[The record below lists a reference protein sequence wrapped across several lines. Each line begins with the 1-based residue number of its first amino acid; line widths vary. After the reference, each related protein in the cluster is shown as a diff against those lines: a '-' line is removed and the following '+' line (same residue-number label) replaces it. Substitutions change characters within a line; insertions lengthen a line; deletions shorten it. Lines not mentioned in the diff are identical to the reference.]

1 MGKVYYLINDGTLS
15 RNENSLLFENNNTRK
30 EIPIENVDEIF
41 AICELNLNTK
51 LLKFLSEKGI
61 CLHVFSYYGYY
72 MGSYYPREKNISGY
86 LLVNQVQ
93 HYIDKQKR
101 IILAKLF
108 VEGNIRNLSY
118 VYDLDSKSFLE
129 DLEKANSIEEIMQ
142 VEGSF
147 RRLCYLKLAEK
158 SEFSFEKRTKQPPSD
173 PLNALISFGNS
184 LVYAKVLGEIYYT
197 QLNPTIS
204 YLHEP
209 STKRFS
215 LSLDV
220 AEIFKPILSDMLIL
234 NLLRFGKIKE
244 SHFDKSLKM
253 TYLNSEGRKIF
264 ISEFNNLLEKT
275 LTHYKLKR
283 KVSHRQLIRLELY
296 KLIKHLIDEEIY
308 KPLYYGSFV

>member
-1 MGKVYYLINDGTLS
+1 
-15 RNENSLLFENNNTRK
+15 
-30 EIPIENVDEIF
+30 
-41 AICELNLNTK
+41 
-51 LLKFLSEKGI
+51 
-61 CLHVFSYYGYY
+61 
-72 MGSYYPREKNISGY
+72 
-86 LLVNQVQ
+86 
-93 HYIDKQKR
+93 
-101 IILAKLF
+101 
-108 VEGNIRNLSY
+108 
-118 VYDLDSKSFLE
+118 
-129 DLEKANSIEEIMQ
+129 MQ

-147 RRLCYLKLAEK
+147 RKLCYLKLAEQCG
-158 SEFSFEKRTKQPPSD
+158 FTFEKRTKQPPSD

-234 NLLRFGKIKE
+234 NILRSGKFKDY
-244 SHFDKSLKM
+244 HFEKSLKS
-253 TYLNSEGRKIF
+253 TYLNNEGRKIF

-283 KVSHRQLIRLELY
+283 KVSHKQLIRIELY
-296 KLIKHLIDEEIY
+296 KIIKHLIGEEIY